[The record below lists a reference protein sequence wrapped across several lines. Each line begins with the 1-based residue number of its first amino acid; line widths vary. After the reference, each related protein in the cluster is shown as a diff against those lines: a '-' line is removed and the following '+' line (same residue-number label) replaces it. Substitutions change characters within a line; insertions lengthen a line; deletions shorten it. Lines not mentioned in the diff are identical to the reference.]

1 MFRATAKTAVHYWAL
16 AALTASAR
24 AYVSAK
30 TWGDRGGGFSWG
42 ASLVLI
48 AAILLGLLWWNPYS
62 LGWFMGG
69 GFIWIQ
75 VMGID
80 NDEENERLRKAV
92 NKAGIPGKCRAVFN
106 RLDRWLLDGPLS
118 PAGQQRLKAAALARK
133 LPPASVTGNR
143 SRF

>member
-1 MFRATAKTAVHYWAL
+1 MAFATARQAIHYWAL

-42 ASLVLI
+42 VSLALI
-48 AAILLGLLWWNPYS
+48 VATPLGLLWWNPYY
-62 LGWFMGG
+62 LAWFMGG

-75 VMGID
+75 AMGIG

-92 NKAGIPGKCRAVFN
+92 KNAGIPGTCRAVFN
-106 RLDRWLLDGPLS
+106 RLDRWLLDGCLS
-118 PAGQQRLKAAALARK
+118 PASQQRLKALALSHT
-133 LPPASVTGNR
+133 LPATHGVERR